1 MVNGSEFIANAFGG
15 NPNEGTTNKSG
26 DAVIAFTL
34 PGMQ

>member
-1 MVNGSEFIANAFGG
+1 MVNGCEFIANAFGG
-15 NPNEGTTNKSG
+15 NPNEGSANKSG